1 MTVFLL
7 GSCAQAVVSAA
18 FESGLAISYMATMA
32 ASVFGGQCGSTPH
45 GLSTFERLEQD
56 TLVPPLASQV
66 QRGRLSLVCCERAIS
81 SLMGALDCSDVLSK
95 PVGREEAPAIQGQG
109 TPTDST
115 KEDEEAAMMR
125 RFGAV

>member
-1 MTVFLL
+1 M
-7 GSCAQAVVSAA
+7 SAA

-115 KEDEEAAMMR
+115 KEDEEDAMMR